1 MILSILIP
9 TLTERVFYLDKL
21 LKQLNKQIEFCNAKD
36 NVEILI
42 NSDNREK
49 TTGLKRNELLKI
61 AKGEYVWFIDDDDEL
76 YPGAINAVLEAAKK
90 KPDCMAINGTMTTN
104 GRNEERWFI
113 AINNSYEKRNGV
125 YYRYPNHITPIKRE
139 LATKIKFPNKTL
151 GEDFDYATA
160 LKKAKL
166 LKTEEVIKLPI
177 YHYQY
182 RRK

>member
-36 NVEILI
+36 KVEILI

-49 TTGLKRNELLKI
+49 TTGLKRNELLKK

-125 YYRYPNHITPIKRE
+125 YYRYPNHITPIRRE

-160 LKKAKL
+160 LKEAKL
-166 LKTEEVIKLPI
+166 LKTEEAIKLPI

>member
-1 MILSILIP
+1 MTLSILIP
-9 TLTERVFYLDKL
+9 TLTERIVYLDRL
-21 LKQLNKQIEFCNAKD
+21 LKQINKQIQLINAKD
-36 NVEILI
+36 KVEILI
-42 NSDNREK
+42 NSDSREK
-49 TTGLKRNELLKI
+49 TTGQKRNELLQQ
-61 AKGEYVWFIDDDDEL
+61 AKGDYVWFIDDDDEL

-113 AINNSYEKRNGV
+113 AINNTYEKRNGI

-139 LATKIKFPNKTL
+139 LAIKIKYPDKTL

-166 LKTEEVIKLPI
+166 LKKEEVIRLPV

>member
-1 MILSILIP
+1 
-9 TLTERVFYLDKL
+9 
-21 LKQLNKQIEFCNAKD
+21 
-36 NVEILI
+36 
-42 NSDNREK
+42 
-49 TTGLKRNELLKI
+49 
-61 AKGEYVWFIDDDDEL
+61 
-76 YPGAINAVLEAAKK
+76 
-90 KPDCMAINGTMTTN
+90 MAINGTMTTN

-113 AINNSYEKRNGV
+113 AINNTYEKRNGI

-139 LATKIKFPNKTL
+139 LAVKIKFPNKTL

-182 RRK
+182 RKK